1 MSRKSSPTNSTLAG
15 SRLSI
20 WHARI
25 SGSGCGLLF
34 VTWSGQISSAERS
47 ARPNCCMIGSA
58 KRSGLLVTT
67 PQISLDFSMS
77 SSSSAMPSNSTL
89 WIAQPLRYR
98 SRNSRRSS
106 SKPGDSGSI
115 ENVTAT
121 IARAP
126 PEISSRICWSLI
138 GARLRSARMAWQM
151 AIKSGAV
158 SSRVPS
164 MSKRTARNFTGLLL
178 AQGLDHV
185 VDVDVAGQLV
195 VLGQRVVGQADD
207 VLDGQPGLTAPG
219 AQFGRADEFLEVV
232 GAARQ
237 QLHDV
242 FGADD
247 REQVGL
253 GVTVDGG
260 EEHLAAGLDHAE
272 AGADHRGGVRHVF
285 EHFQAGDHVEL
296 LGHFLG
302 QGFGGDLAI
311 FDIHPRFQLMQL
323 GHGQRRFTHVDAHH
337 GGAALGHGFAKNAA
351 AATDVQHLLAGQ
363 VDALV
368 NPVDPQRVD
377 VVQGFELAF
386 AVPPAVG
393 QGFEFGDF
401 GVVDVAHGGSSKSDK
416 SVCRPWTQ
424 VQDWRYSRCPLM
436 RWPQAMAVAVNC
448 CSSMRVNCRLSS
460 NCLPATQRCFTQ
472 SRPVAYISCETGS

>member
-1 MSRKSSPTNSTLAG
+1 MEK
-15 SRLSI
+15 
-20 WHARI
+20 
-25 SGSGCGLLF
+25 
-34 VTWSGQISSAERS
+34 
-47 ARPNCCMIGSA
+47 
-58 KRSGLLVTT
+58 
-67 PQISLDFSMS
+67 
-77 SSSSAMPSNSTL
+77 
-89 WIAQPLRYR
+89 
-98 SRNSRRSS
+98 
-106 SKPGDSGSI
+106 
-115 ENVTAT
+115 VTAT

-126 PEISSRICWSLI
+126 PEISSRMCWSFI
-138 GARLRSARMAWQM
+138 GARPRSARMAWQM

-164 MSKRTARNFTGLLL
+164 MSKRTACNFTGLLL

-185 VDVDVAGQLV
+185 VDVNVAGQLV
-195 VLGQRVVGQADD
+195 VLGQWVVGQADD
-207 VLDGQPGLTAPG
+207 VFDGQPGLAAPG
-219 AQFGRADEFLEVV
+219 AQLGRADEFLEVM
-232 GAARQ
+232 GAAGQ

-242 FGADD
+242 FGTDD

-253 GVTVDGG
+253 RVAVDGG
-260 EEHLAAGLDHAE
+260 EEHLAAGLDHAK
-272 AGADHRGGVRHVF
+272 ARADHRGRVGHVL
-285 EHFQAGDHVEL
+285 EHFQASDHVEL
-296 LGHFLG
+296 PGHLFG
-302 QGFGGDLAI
+302 QVFGGDLPV
-311 FDIHPRFQLMQL
+311 FDVHARLQLVQL
-323 GHGQRRFTHVDAHH
+323 GDGQWRFAHVDTHH
-337 GGAALGHGFAKNAA
+337 RGAALGHGFAENPA
-351 AATDVQHLLAGQ
+351 AATHIQHLLAGH

-386 AVPPAVG
+386 AVPPAMG
-393 QGFEFGDF
+393 EGFEFGDF
-401 GVVDVAHGGSSKSDK
+401 SVVDVAHGESSKSDK